1 MRSVKHQRIFS
12 VVLGFGLLIMG
23 SFFVLP
29 LMVAAYMLGLMLIGF
44 GVDSRMSNEA
54 MEPVAAAPARPR
66 PVATMSAAPKKA
78 KPKARKKPARR
89 KK

>member
-1 MRSVKHQRIFS
+1 MKSPKHHRIFS
-12 VVLGFGLLIMG
+12 IVLGTGLLIMG

-44 GVDSRMSNEA
+44 GAEPRMADEA
-54 MEPVAAAPARPR
+54 EAAFKSSPSAKPPVMSASPR
-66 PVATMSAAPKKA
+66 PKNTKS
-78 KPKARKKPARR
+78 RKKPSRR